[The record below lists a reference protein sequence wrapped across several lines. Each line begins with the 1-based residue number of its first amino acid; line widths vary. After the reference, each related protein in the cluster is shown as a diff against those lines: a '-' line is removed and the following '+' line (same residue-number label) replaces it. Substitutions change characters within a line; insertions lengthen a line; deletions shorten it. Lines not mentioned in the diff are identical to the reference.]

1 MKTSTSTVSERLTP
15 LLISSDLFQGR
26 ERFDAWRDEVS
37 LRVLRVD
44 LDAPD
49 KNNFRREVRVLR
61 LPNVTIMDRT
71 TTSGSVTRTPALV
84 RDGDDSLLFTFCW
97 EGALDARFRKGHVQL
112 TTGEGA
118 LVSSDMV
125 GGLFALSDC
134 KSSTL
139 RVSRETGRSLTSSV
153 DDLFFRA
160 TRSDDPSLT
169 ILKAYLSSLQATSNG
184 LSESMATL
192 ADRQIRELLAHIV
205 NPAGDLSR
213 SETYGGL
220 RAARLQ
226 AILREVA
233 VRIADPGLNAEGV
246 GRRLGVSGRYVQQL
260 LEGGD
265 THFPRMCASCDW
277 NAPAKYCAIL
287 LRGTD
292 ASAIFRRWRDSA
304 IYRISIAR
312 FELVTAKR
320 RQTRGAQSRKIPL
333 EFASPHRKAVV
344 LAGAYPTSEQLGRA
358 PSCCKV

>member
-1 MKTSTSTVSERLTP
+1 
-15 LLISSDLFQGR
+15 LISSDLFQGR
-26 ERFDAWRDEVS
+26 ERFDAWREEVS

-125 GGLFALSDC
+125 GGLFAPSDC

-139 RVSRETGRSLTSSV
+139 RISRETGRSLASSV

-192 ADRQIRELLAHIV
+192 ADRQIRELLAHIF

-226 AILREVA
+226 AILRELA

-260 LEGGD
+260 LEGVGYSFSAYMRELRLERARQVLRD
-265 THFPRMCASCDW
+265 PLARHRRISDISEMAGFSDLSHFNRAFRTRCGETP
-277 NAPAKYCAIL
+277 
-287 LRGTD
+287 TD
-292 ASAIFRRWRDSA
+292 ARR
-304 IYRISIAR
+304 
-312 FELVTAKR
+312 AK
-320 RQTRGAQSRKIPL
+320 
-333 EFASPHRKAVV
+333 
-344 LAGAYPTSEQLGRA
+344 
-358 PSCCKV
+358 